1 MLYRLFVDGSL
12 APSGSRQQVLAMIPG
27 FWEKATVAGVLRQDP
42 DASGTFGVG
51 LANTGS
57 QVQGFLFYSDR
68 LAEHWDRLDSIEFPS
83 FTRVQ
88 TTVARSDGSAVDA
101 FVYTVS

>member
-1 MLYRLFVDGSL
+1 M
-12 APSGSRQQVLAMIPG
+12 
-27 FWEKATVAGVLRQDP
+27 
-42 DASGTFGVG
+42 
-51 LANTGS
+51 
-57 QVQGFLFYSDR
+57 QGFLFYSDR